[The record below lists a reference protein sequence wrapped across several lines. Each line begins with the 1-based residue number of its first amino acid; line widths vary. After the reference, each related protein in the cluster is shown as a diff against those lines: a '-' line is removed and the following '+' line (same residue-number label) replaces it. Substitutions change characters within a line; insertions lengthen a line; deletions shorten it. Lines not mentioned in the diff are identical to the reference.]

1 MNIVLSMTSGRNAEE
16 VVLFLKKQLLRTQEQ
31 DFDKVHMQTPN
42 FRGLMLTPGRHQSTA
57 SS

>member
-31 DFDKVHMQTPN
+31 DFDKVQMQTSN
-42 FRGLMLTPGRHQSTA
+42 FRGLILTPGRHQSTA